1 MLNKEDKTED
11 YKNKKKDLFR
21 LSPLFFG
28 GNIQKISLN
37 EYSENEIRNM
47 KIKEDIYSESYH
59 F

>member
-1 MLNKEDKTED
+1 MLNKEDKTKD
-11 YKNKKKDLFR
+11 YKNKKKKTFLGFPF
-21 LSPLFFG
+21 SFG